1 MSDIADFQTLMRA
14 ASAALSA
21 SNPSGAMV
29 HARAA
34 QALLA
39 TIPDTEKDG
48 RSIRYREREIANLIT
63 SIERDLAAT
72 RTVQVSKITR
82 VRVTD

>member
-1 MSDIADFQTLMRA
+1 MTTISDYTALIRA

-21 SNPSGAMV
+21 DNPAGALT
-29 HARAA
+29 HALAA

-39 TIPDTEKDG
+39 AIPDTEKDG
-48 RSIRYREREIANLIT
+48 RSIKFREREIAELVK
-63 SIERDLAAT
+63 SIRAAEAAT

-82 VRVTD
+82 VVVSD